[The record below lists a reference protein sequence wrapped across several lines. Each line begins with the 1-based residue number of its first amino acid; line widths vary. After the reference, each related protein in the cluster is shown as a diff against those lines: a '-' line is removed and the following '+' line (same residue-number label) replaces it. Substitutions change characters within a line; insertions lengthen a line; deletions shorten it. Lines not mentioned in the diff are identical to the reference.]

1 MKVAQGGLHVGA
13 GREEANR
20 CDESPPPAAATAV
33 VRHLEAGRFLQLS
46 QPKKSLSSYV
56 ESAQSPGGPVC
67 QCASHPARRVASR
80 STDQREFAAEGFC
93 CRTPVS
99 RSVSAASSTE
109 SRGQK
114 GRAAGAGGGKETAMA
129 NDDNTRRQRQGSLY
143 NEQDRTRADGRAQ
156 RGLQRRA
163 AVGTRLMRR
172 LHQGHSLGRGGSM
185 TP

>member
-1 MKVAQGGLHVGA
+1 MSRAPKAQEG
-13 GREEANR
+13 
-20 CDESPPPAAATAV
+20 
-33 VRHLEAGRFLQLS
+33 
-46 QPKKSLSSYV
+46 
-56 ESAQSPGGPVC
+56 
-67 QCASHPARRVASR
+67 QCASHPALRVASR

-129 NDDNTRRQRQGSLY
+129 NDDNTRRQSQGSLY
-143 NEQDRTRADGRAQ
+143 NEQSRTTADGRAQ
-156 RGLQRRA
+156 RGLQRRTT
-163 AVGTRLMRR
+163 VGTRLMRR